1 MLDVARPNESAT
13 ETKTRSY
20 DRKMQ
25 REDRKVF
32 FLLLLSTIDDSASG
46 KPLPDASFFSAWREC
61 KIKAIRFPRY
71 IVL

>member
-25 REDRKVF
+25 REDRKFF

-46 KPLPDASFFSAWREC
+46 KPLPDASFFSA
-61 KIKAIRFPRY
+61 
-71 IVL
+71 

>member
-46 KPLPDASFFSAWREC
+46 KPLPDASFSERGVQDKSYTLF
-61 KIKAIRFPRY
+61 
-71 IVL
+71 